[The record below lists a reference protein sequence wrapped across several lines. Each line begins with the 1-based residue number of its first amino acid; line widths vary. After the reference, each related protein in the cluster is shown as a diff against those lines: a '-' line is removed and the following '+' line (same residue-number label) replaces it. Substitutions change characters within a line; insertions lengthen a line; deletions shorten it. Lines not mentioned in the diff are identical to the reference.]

1 MSLNLTYK
9 AEVVVDISNLTREE
23 WLTYRK
29 KGIGGSD
36 AAAILGVSPF
46 TTKKDLYFDKTGKN
60 LSSRMRATG

>member
-29 KGIGGSD
+29 KGSV
-36 AAAILGVSPF
+36 AVMLQQFWEYPR
-46 TTKKDLYFDKTGKN
+46 LQPRKTSISIRLGKN

>member
-36 AAAILGVSPF
+36 AAAILGVSVYNQERPLF
-46 TTKKDLYFDKTGKN
+46 
-60 LSSRMRATG
+60 R